1 MKIAISAES
10 TIDIPQK
17 LLDKYNIYTIPFG
30 ITFDGELK
38 QDKFGISE
46 EIFEFVDKTKTLPKT
61 SAIAPAEYKE
71 YFENLKKNYDA
82 VIHFSLS
89 SQLSSSC
96 GSAKMVA
103 QELDNVYV
111 VDTKTLSTGIA
122 LLAIYARELADK
134 NLDAKDIYDL
144 CNEMTEKVQASF
156 VIEKL
161 NYLHKGGRCSAL
173 TLLGANILKIKPQIV
188 VNNGKMVVGK
198 KYVGAH
204 TKCVEKY
211 CDELLEQYPNADKKY
226 VFITRSSPMTELV
239 DKLKEKLK
247 ASGFENI
254 YDTMAGGTI
263 SSHCGPNCLGV
274 LFLNQEKLFENKSE

>member
-1 MKIAISAES
+1 
-10 TIDIPQK
+10 
-17 LLDKYNIYTIPFG
+17 
-30 ITFDGELK
+30 
-38 QDKFGISE
+38 
-46 EIFEFVDKTKTLPKT
+46 
-61 SAIAPAEYKE
+61 
-71 YFENLKKNYDA
+71 
-82 VIHFSLS
+82 
-89 SQLSSSC
+89 
-96 GSAKMVA
+96 MVA

-134 NLDAKDIYDL
+134 NLDAKDVYDL

-156 VIEKL
+156 VNEKL